1 MSNLN
6 AVFVT
11 LPVVAKTLPPSI
23 KSSLAPVKGVV
34 RQVRRI
40 PSTIKEAVQIA
51 KTLPLVMTLPYLSL
65 NYAYDLKRFLSWSAV
80 GGRSVNQANLRAQ
93 ITMDYHRIEKGLA
106 LREPRLGFGAQVI
119 ERLIA
124 NLHKYQ
130 AQYGLDEIGQVS
142 INALS
147 AYYKFHLDRGMNYEP
162 IQQAIATLRA
172 ASSKDGNCSIQGG
185 TLEITREQIH
195 QVGKLDLKPFFDSRY
210 SIRQFSSEDV
220 DLSLIQKAVVMAQ
233 KTPSVCNRQ
242 SAKVYVFSREE
253 DKQKVLS
260 YQNGNRGFGEQ
271 INKVL
276 IVTSDLQHFMTAG
289 ERNQCW
295 VDGGMFAM
303 SLVYALHSLGLGS
316 CCLNWSVQHHTDR
329 ELRQVAGIPDS
340 EVVMMMIGVGHL
352 PEKLAVAQ
360 SPRKDLAEVLVIK

>member
-6 AVFVT
+6 AAFVT
-11 LPVVAKTLPPSI
+11 LPVVARALPPSI
-23 KSSLAPVKGVV
+23 KSSLAPVKSVV

-40 PSTIKEAVQIA
+40 PSAVREAVQIA
-51 KTLPLVMTLPYLSL
+51 NTLPVVTTLPYLSL
-65 NYAYDLKRFLSWSAV
+65 NYAYDLKRFLDWSAV
-80 GGRSVNQANLRAQ
+80 GGRSVNQANLQAQ
-93 ITMDYHRIEKGLA
+93 ITMDYHRLEKGLA
-106 LREPRLGFGAQVI
+106 LREPRLGFGTQVI

-124 NLHKYQ
+124 NLYKYQ
-130 AQYGLDEIGQVS
+130 TQYGLDDIGQVA
-142 INALS
+142 INTLS
-147 AYYKFHLDRGMNYEP
+147 AYYKFHLDQGMNYEY

-172 ASSKDGNCSIQGG
+172 TSSKDENCSLQGG
-185 TLEITREQIH
+185 IIEIKKEEICQA
-195 QVGKLDLKPFFDSRY
+195 GKLDLKSFFDSRY

-220 DLSLIQKAVVMAQ
+220 DLSLIQQAVVMAQ

-316 CCLNWSVQHHTDR
+316 CCLNWSVQYCTDR
-329 ELRQVAGIPDS
+329 ELRQVAGIPES

-352 PEKLAVAQ
+352 PEKLTVAQ
-360 SPRKDLAEVLVIK
+360 SPRKSLAEVLVIK